1 MTANEIEI
9 ESTGLGLHVGNNT
22 QDAMAPANRASTIV
36 RAQKTTIN
44 AEAVGIGAFSNGL
57 MDISGDLTVNAPNA
71 IDVRGNSTVNINQDG
86 KGVVILNGDIVF
98 ETPATPGD
106 AQNSGEK
113 INSYV
118 NLNLTEGSQWNGRAY
133 QEYGNKNPIQ
143 TVELENPPFYGNVTG
158 FSVTI
163 DNGAAW
169 NMDGDSFVNTLEVK
183 KGGAVNVQKDAA
195 LFNATEIK
203 LSGGVIALE
212 DVDQK
217 LNINTLSGTDG
228 TFNVKAARN
237 SDGSFSKASIN
248 VKRVEK
254 GMTITEAYSGVDADG
269 ISKSDLTKL
278 RALNAPSGDLTL
290 VQVVPEGDINGTM
303 TYVTDAD
310 GTTTSS
316 EVKNT
321 RQDAYESLTSMNF
334 LAWRHEMNDLTKR
347 MGELR
352 MSPQGIG
359 SWARLYGS
367 EQEYGDQGLMV
378 KSTSIQVGADYSV
391 GGGWTVGGAFTYTNG
406 DASYDFG
413 NADSDAYSAAIY
425 GSWLAENGF
434 FVDLIGKYTWMK
446 SDFSLNDFD
455 GQQKNNALSASAE
468 FGWHFRL
475 NDIAFVEPQAEITY
489 GRVFGDSFDAMA
501 NSSMRIDQDDFDS
514 LIGRAGLRA
523 GFYIPDNRGTVYA
536 RVSGAYD
543 FMGDFEYTASNASTT
558 RRFKEDQGGAW
569 VEYAIGANLNIT
581 ESTYSY
587 IDLERSSGGD
597 VKENW
602 RWNVGLRTVF

>member
-1 MTANEIEI
+1 MAVMLACSSQYAYSAGISATNGDLTVTEGLIDNSNGSIAINSENGHKISVLADTINAVAMGFGLQVQSKSSAQIGNENSTVSLRAINSNDIHARGVSVSGNSNASISGKEISIDAFAGSNTVAYGVYVKYDDKSNSPSTITIGTSKTEKISIVADGNGGSYALVNIKGSATLTANEIEI

-334 LAWRHEMNDLTKR
+334 LAWRHEMNDLT
-347 MGELR
+347 
-352 MSPQGIG
+352 
-359 SWARLYGS
+359 
-367 EQEYGDQGLMV
+367 
-378 KSTSIQVGADYSV
+378 
-391 GGGWTVGGAFTYTNG
+391 
-406 DASYDFG
+406 
-413 NADSDAYSAAIY
+413 
-425 GSWLAENGF
+425 
-434 FVDLIGKYTWMK
+434 
-446 SDFSLNDFD
+446 
-455 GQQKNNALSASAE
+455 
-468 FGWHFRL
+468 
-475 NDIAFVEPQAEITY
+475 
-489 GRVFGDSFDAMA
+489 
-501 NSSMRIDQDDFDS
+501 
-514 LIGRAGLRA
+514 
-523 GFYIPDNRGTVYA
+523 
-536 RVSGAYD
+536 
-543 FMGDFEYTASNASTT
+543 
-558 RRFKEDQGGAW
+558 
-569 VEYAIGANLNIT
+569 
-581 ESTYSY
+581 
-587 IDLERSSGGD
+587 
-597 VKENW
+597 
-602 RWNVGLRTVF
+602 